1 MKTVIVLGSGN
12 SGAGGVRDYLMSRD
26 DFQSPFIDQEFRII
40 NDPDG
45 INDLYVNLYKNFS
58 INNAANAVNNF
69 ILFIGNCYHSRLNKK
84 KKIYNKKIIS
94 LTKSYLNQIIKVKY
108 NGAPRFFLDKL
119 NNFKK
124 LNFYFSRFILKKN
137 AEKMAYGGMSDVVGA
152 AGDLATTA
160 TKIAKVPGG
169 TDYLGGIGQ

>member
-58 INNAANAVNNF
+58 INTAANAVNNF
-69 ILFIGNCYHSRLNKK
+69 ILFISNCYHSRLNKK

-119 NNFKK
+119 DNFKN
-124 LNFYFSRFILKKN
+124 LIFIFQDLFLKKKSKKIKLLQMIIPVS
-137 AEKMAYGGMSDVVGA
+137 EKNF
-152 AGDLATTA
+152 
-160 TKIAKVPGG
+160 
-169 TDYLGGIGQ
+169 